1 MLTRARSN
9 ESQTVNV
16 TMRLQFSFSETQ
28 NLNYNLLRHRTSFSD
43 HKHINNVTKF
53 VTTSGN
59 MGCSCLSSFSE
70 RKTVNFELQNSFL
83 AVF

>member
-28 NLNYNLLRHRTSFSD
+28 NYNLLRHRTSFSD
-43 HKHINNVTKF
+43 HKQINNVTKF

-59 MGCSCLSSFSE
+59 TCRSCLSWFYDG
-70 RKTVNFELQNSFL
+70 KTVNFGLQNSFF

>member
-1 MLTRARSN
+1 MLDRARSN
-9 ESQTVNV
+9 ESQKVNV

-28 NLNYNLLRHRTSFSD
+28 NYNLLRHRTRFSD
-43 HKHINNVTKF
+43 HKQINNVTKF

-59 MGCSCLSSFSE
+59 TGCSSFSE

-83 AVF
+83 AVIW

>member
-9 ESQTVNV
+9 ESQKVNV
-16 TMRLQFSFSETQ
+16 AMCLQFSFSETQ
-28 NLNYNLLRHRTSFSD
+28 NYNLLRHRTSFSD
-43 HKHINNVTKF
+43 HKQINNVTKF

-59 MGCSCLSSFSE
+59 TGCSCLSSFSE

-83 AVF
+83 AVFW